1 MYYDPT
7 TELVLE
13 VVISKDG
20 VGAVIMQDGKLFEYA
35 SRALTTTERKWA
47 QIEKEA
53 LAVLFGVQRFDQYTY
68 GLRIVVEKDH
78 KPLETIL
85 RKPLSSA
92 SKRLQDI
99 MMNLNRDDI
108 EFKFRRRETSYGRY
122 S

>member
-35 SRALTTTERKWA
+35 SRALTPTERKWA

-53 LAVLFGVQRFDQYTY
+53 LAVLFGVQRFDQYIY
-68 GLRIVVEKDH
+68 GCRI
-78 KPLETIL
+78 LLWQMTTIL

-92 SKRLQDI
+92 YKGLKI
-99 MMNLNRDDI
+99 
-108 EFKFRRRETSYGRY
+108 
-122 S
+122 